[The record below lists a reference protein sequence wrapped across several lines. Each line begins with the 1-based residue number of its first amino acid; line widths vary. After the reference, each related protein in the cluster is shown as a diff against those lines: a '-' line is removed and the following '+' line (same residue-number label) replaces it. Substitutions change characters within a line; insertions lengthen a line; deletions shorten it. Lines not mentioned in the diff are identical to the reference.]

1 MLIGQA
7 IRHTQPQGQRAIIGN
22 CGHTQLA
29 TSRLIPA
36 AQHEELVAAG
46 ILPVPAPLFMTG
58 VAIGLQVMLL
68 APQPLR
74 PETQPYQPSRDVGL
88 QHCQFGFQVCQPPPL
103 LVNLLPPTLLLGLRN
118 LLFPWSNSP
127 LQAVHPQPLRRPHR
141 RHLAVQRH
149 PHRVE
154 QPRRYPV
161 LTDVVALQRRC
172 RPFRRDF
179 SKQLALHLAVQLSIG
194 CQRGISRLT
203 VQAHIAGDAS
213 LIGGGQWTLSR
224 IQASGCS
231 MVSAAKCHD
240 YIIPERAQR

>member
-1 MLIGQA
+1 MHL
-7 IRHTQPQGQRAIIGN
+7 
-22 CGHTQLA
+22 
-29 TSRLIPA
+29 S
-36 AQHEELVAAG
+36 
-46 ILPVPAPLFMTG
+46 
-58 VAIGLQVMLL
+58 
-68 APQPLR
+68 
-74 PETQPYQPSRDVGL
+74 
-88 QHCQFGFQVCQPPPL
+88 
-103 LVNLLPPTLLLGLRN
+103 PPTTLDSFPN
-118 LLFPWSNSP
+118 LPLCPSDAP

-141 RHLAVQRH
+141 RHLAFQRH

-213 LIGGGQWTLSR
+213 LIGGDRWTLSR
-224 IQASGCS
+224 FQASGCV
-231 MVSAAKCHD
+231 MTNAAKCHD

>member
-1 MLIGQA
+1 M
-7 IRHTQPQGQRAIIGN
+7 
-22 CGHTQLA
+22 
-29 TSRLIPA
+29 
-36 AQHEELVAAG
+36 
-46 ILPVPAPLFMTG
+46 
-58 VAIGLQVMLL
+58 
-68 APQPLR
+68 
-74 PETQPYQPSRDVGL
+74 
-88 QHCQFGFQVCQPPPL
+88 
-103 LVNLLPPTLLLGLRN
+103 NLLPPTLLLGLRN
-118 LLFPWSNSP
+118 LPFPWSNSP

-172 RPFRRDF
+172 RSARRDF
-179 SKQLALHLAVQLSIG
+179 SKQLALHLAVQLSVG

-213 LIGGGQWTLSR
+213 LIGSDRWTLSR

-231 MVSAAKCHD
+231 MISAALCHD
-240 YIIPERAQR
+240 DSIPERVCGVASTSRVPQVTPCVVADVTIHYHHILKPTKS